1 MLKKKLKKMST
12 NKKNFYVG
20 IICSIAIFAMGVIY
34 LTIPSYYGLAAM
46 YNVNANNLFVSGL
59 LMFACVNLVK
69 YIVVGKNPTL
79 ERVYMTVASAGS
91 GALNIVLGGFF
102 DNQHMV
108 LAISIMVFVLAI
120 TTVKLFTI
128 DYYHD
133 RDDAFFYIET
143 MLLCLFLVVGVVI
156 SINLFNDST
165 IQTIMLGFLFIII
178 GILDGVN
185 ISIKCMLKAQR
196 FISKIKL
203 K

>member
-1 MLKKKLKKMST
+1 MLKKKIKKMSE

-20 IICSIAIFAMGVIY
+20 ILCSMAIFMMGVIY
-34 LTIPSYYGLAAM
+34 LTIPSYYGLASM

-69 YIVVGKNPTL
+69 YIVVGKNPTS

-91 GALNIVLGGFF
+91 GALNIILGGFF
-102 DNQHMV
+102 ENQHMV
-108 LAISIMVFVLAI
+108 LAVSIMVFVLSI

-133 RDDAFFYIET
+133 RKDAFFYIET
-143 MLLCLFLVVGVVI
+143 MLLVLFLIVGIVVSV
-156 SINLFNDST
+156 NLFSDPT

-196 FISKIKL
+196 FLNKIKL

>member
-1 MLKKKLKKMST
+1 MFKKKLKKMSQ

-20 IICSIAIFAMGVIY
+20 IACSIAVFLMGVMY

-59 LMFACVNLVK
+59 LMFGCVNLVK
-69 YIVVGKNPTL
+69 YIVVGKNPTT
-79 ERVYMTVASAGS
+79 ERVYMTVACAAS
-91 GALNIVLGGFF
+91 GALDIILGGFY
-102 DNQHMV
+102 DDQHMV
-108 LAISIMVFVLAI
+108 LAISIMVFVLSI

-133 RDDAFFYIET
+133 REDAFFYIET
-143 MLLCLFLVVGVVI
+143 MLLSLFMVVGFVI
-156 SINLFNDST
+156 AINLFKDST

-185 ISIKCMLKAQR
+185 ISIKCMLKANR
-196 FISKIKL
+196 FLNKIKL

>member
-1 MLKKKLKKMST
+1 
-12 NKKNFYVG
+12 
-20 IICSIAIFAMGVIY
+20 
-34 LTIPSYYGLAAM
+34 
-46 YNVNANNLFVSGL
+46 
-59 LMFACVNLVK
+59 
-69 YIVVGKNPTL
+69 
-79 ERVYMTVASAGS
+79 
-91 GALNIVLGGFF
+91 
-102 DNQHMV
+102 MV

-120 TTVKLFTI
+120 TTVKLFSI

-133 RDDAFFYIET
+133 NKDAFFYIET

-156 SINLFNDST
+156 SVNLFNDST

-196 FISKIKL
+196 FLNKIKL

>member
-1 MLKKKLKKMST
+1 MFKRKLKKMSE

-20 IICSIAIFAMGVIY
+20 IACSIAVFLMGVMY
-34 LTIPSYYGLAAM
+34 LTVPSYYGLAAM
-46 YNVNANNLFVSGL
+46 DNINANNLFVSGL
-59 LMFACVNLVK
+59 LMFGCVNLVK
-69 YIVVGKNPTL
+69 YIVVGKNPTT
-79 ERVYMTVASAGS
+79 ERVYMTVASAAT
-91 GALNIVLGGFF
+91 GALDIILGGFY
-102 DNQHMV
+102 DDQHMV

-133 RDDAFFYIET
+133 RGDAFFYIET
-143 MLLCLFLVVGVVI
+143 MLLSLFMVVGFVI
-156 SINLFNDST
+156 AINLFKDST

-185 ISIKCMLKAQR
+185 ISIKCMLKANR
-196 FISKIKL
+196 FLSKIKL

>member
-1 MLKKKLKKMST
+1 MFKKKLKKMSD
-12 NKKNFYVG
+12 NKRNFYVG
-20 IICSIAIFAMGVIY
+20 IACSIAVFLMGVIY

-46 YNVNANNLFVSGL
+46 YNVDANNLFVSGL

-69 YIVVGKNPTL
+69 YIVVGKNPTT
-79 ERVYMTVASAGS
+79 ERVYMTVACAAS
-91 GALNIVLGGFF
+91 GALDIILGGFYS
-102 DNQHMV
+102 DPHMV
-108 LAISIMVFVLAI
+108 LSISIMVFVLAM

-133 RDDAFFYIET
+133 RNDAFFYIET
-143 MLLCLFLVVGVVI
+143 MLLCIFMVVGFVI
-156 SINLFNDST
+156 AINLFKDST

-185 ISIKCMLKAQR
+185 ISIKCMLKAKR
-196 FISKIKL
+196 FLNKIKL

>member
-1 MLKKKLKKMST
+1 MSD
-12 NKKNFYVG
+12 NKRNFYVG
-20 IICSIAIFAMGVIY
+20 IACSIAVFLMGVMY

-46 YNVNANNLFVSGL
+46 YNINANNLFVSGL

-69 YIVVGKNPTL
+69 YIVVGKNPTT

-91 GALNIVLGGFF
+91 GALDIILSGFF
-102 DNQHMV
+102 ENQHMV
-108 LAISIMVFVLAI
+108 LAISIMVFVLAM

-133 RDDAFFYIET
+133 RGDAFFYIET
-143 MLLCLFLVVGVVI
+143 MLLSLFLIVGIVI
-156 SINLFNDST
+156 SVNLFNDST

-196 FISKIKL
+196 FLNKIKL

>member
-1 MLKKKLKKMST
+1 MFKKKLKKMSD
-12 NKKNFYVG
+12 NKRNFYVG
-20 IICSIAIFAMGVIY
+20 IACSIAIFLMGVIY

-46 YNVNANNLFVSGL
+46 YNINANNLFVSGL

-69 YIVVGKNPTL
+69 YIVVGKNPTT
-79 ERVYMTVASAGS
+79 ERVYMTVASAAT
-91 GALNIVLGGFF
+91 GALDIILGGFY
-102 DNQHMV
+102 DDQHMV

-133 RDDAFFYIET
+133 RGDAFFYIET
-143 MLLCLFLVVGVVI
+143 MLLSLFMVVGFVI
-156 SINLFNDST
+156 AINLFKDST

-185 ISIKCMLKAQR
+185 ISIKCMLKADR
-196 FISKIKL
+196 FLKKIKL

>member
-1 MLKKKLKKMST
+1 MIKKKLKKMST

-20 IICSIAIFAMGVIY
+20 IVCSIAIFMMGVIY

-46 YNVNANNLFVSGL
+46 HNINANNLFVSGL

-69 YIVVGKNPTL
+69 YIVVGKNPTS

-102 DNQHMV
+102 ENQHMV

-120 TTVKLFTI
+120 TTVKLFSI

-133 RDDAFFYIET
+133 NKDAFFYIET

-156 SINLFNDST
+156 SVNLFNDST

-196 FISKIKL
+196 FLNKIKL

>member
-1 MLKKKLKKMST
+1 MSQ

-20 IICSIAIFAMGVIY
+20 ILCSIAIFIMGVMY
-34 LTIPSYYGLAAM
+34 LTIPSYYGLSAM
-46 YNVNANNLFVSGL
+46 YNVNTNNLFVSGL
-59 LMFACVNLVK
+59 LMFACVNLIK
-69 YIVVGKNPTL
+69 YIVVGKNPTT

-91 GALNIVLGGFF
+91 GALNIILGGFF
-102 DNQHMV
+102 ENQHMI
-108 LAISIMVFVLAI
+108 LAISIMVFVLSI

-133 RDDAFFYIET
+133 RKDAFFYIET
-143 MLLCLFLVVGVVI
+143 MLLCIFLIVGIVI
-156 SINLFNDST
+156 SVNLFSDT
-165 IQTIMLGFLFIII
+165 TLQTIMLGFLFIII

-196 FISKIKL
+196 FLNKIKL

>member
-1 MLKKKLKKMST
+1 MSQ

-20 IICSIAIFAMGVIY
+20 ILCSIVIFIMGVMY
-34 LTIPSYYGLAAM
+34 LTIPSYYGLSAM
-46 YNVNANNLFVSGL
+46 YNVNTNNLFVSGL
-59 LMFACVNLVK
+59 LMFACVNLIK
-69 YIVVGKNPTL
+69 YIVVGKNPTT

-91 GALNIVLGGFF
+91 GALNILLGGFF
-102 DNQHMV
+102 ENQHMI
-108 LAISIMVFVLAI
+108 LAISIMVFVLSI

-133 RDDAFFYIET
+133 RKDAFFYIET
-143 MLLCLFLVVGVVI
+143 MLLCIFLIVGIVVSV
-156 SINLFNDST
+156 NLFSDTT

-196 FISKIKL
+196 FLNKIKL

>member
-1 MLKKKLKKMST
+1 MIKKKLKKISQ

-20 IICSIAIFAMGVIY
+20 IACSIAIFIMGVLY
-34 LTIPSYYGLAAM
+34 LTIPSYYGLSAM
-46 YNVNANNLFVSGL
+46 YNINANNLFVSGL

-69 YIVVGKNPTL
+69 YIVVGKNPTT

-91 GALNIVLGGFF
+91 GALDIILSGFF
-102 DNQHMV
+102 ENQHMV

-133 RDDAFFYIET
+133 RGDAFFYIET
-143 MLLCLFLVVGVVI
+143 MLLSLFLIVGIVI
-156 SINLFNDST
+156 SVNLFNDST

-196 FISKIKL
+196 FLNKIKL

>member
-1 MLKKKLKKMST
+1 MIKKKLKKMST

-20 IICSIAIFAMGVIY
+20 IVCSIAIFMMGVIY

-46 YNVNANNLFVSGL
+46 HNINANNLFVSGL

-69 YIVVGKNPTL
+69 YIVVGKNPTS

-91 GALNIVLGGFF
+91 GALNIILGGFF
-102 DNQHMV
+102 ENQHMV

-120 TTVKLFTI
+120 TTVKLFSI

-133 RDDAFFYIET
+133 NKDAFFYIET

-156 SINLFNDST
+156 SVNLMT
-165 IQTIMLGFLFIII
+165 QLF
-178 GILDGVN
+178 
-185 ISIKCMLKAQR
+185 
-196 FISKIKL
+196 KL
-203 K
+203 SC

>member
-1 MLKKKLKKMST
+1 MLKKKIKKMSV

-20 IICSIAIFAMGVIY
+20 ILCSMAIFMMGVMY

-46 YNVNANNLFVSGL
+46 YSVNANNLFVSGL

-69 YIVVGKNPTL
+69 YIVVGKNPTT

-91 GALNIVLGGFF
+91 GALNIILGGFF

-108 LAISIMVFVLAI
+108 LAVSIMVFVLSI

-133 RDDAFFYIET
+133 RKDAFFYIET
-143 MLLCLFLVVGVVI
+143 MLLVLFLIVGIVVSV
-156 SINLFNDST
+156 NLFSDST

-196 FISKIKL
+196 FLNKIKL

>member
-20 IICSIAIFAMGVIY
+20 IACSIAIFIMGVLY

-46 YNVNANNLFVSGL
+46 ADINANNLFVSGL

-69 YIVVGKNPTL
+69 YIVVGKNPTS
-79 ERVYMTVASAGS
+79 ERVYMTVASASS

-102 DNQHMV
+102 ENQNMV

-133 RDDAFFYIET
+133 NKDAFFYIET

-156 SINLFNDST
+156 SINLFNDSI

-178 GILDGVN
+178 GILDGVGV
-185 ISIKCMLKAQR
+185 L
-196 FISKIKL
+196 
-203 K
+203 